1 MEPLTSPTDAVREY
15 AEHRADNICA
25 DIARAETEIKCL
37 LEQKVYANGVR
48 GSAIAIR
55 SKLEDVQSLVTRL
68 RKAIHDDFGPKPIRD
83 PAGTLTG
90 GGSFTAGTFTATTIR
105 DPEDVAMEAQDML
118 AEMREATDGS
128 D

>member
-15 AEHRADNICA
+15 AERRADNICA

-83 PAGTLTG
+83 P
-90 GGSFTAGTFTATTIR
+90 
-105 DPEDVAMEAQDML
+105 EDVAMEGQDML

>member
-37 LEQKVYANGVR
+37 LEQRVYQNGVR
-48 GSAIAIR
+48 GSAMVIR
-55 SKLEDVQSLVTRL
+55 DKLEDIQALVTKL

-83 PAGTLTG
+83 P
-90 GGSFTAGTFTATTIR
+90 
-105 DPEDVAMEAQDML
+105 EDVAMEGQDML